1 MLQLNPYGNSGR
13 EKLTISQVVLL
24 TPRLL

>member
-13 EKLTISQVVLL
+13 EKIAISQVVLL
-24 TPRLL
+24 TPRQL